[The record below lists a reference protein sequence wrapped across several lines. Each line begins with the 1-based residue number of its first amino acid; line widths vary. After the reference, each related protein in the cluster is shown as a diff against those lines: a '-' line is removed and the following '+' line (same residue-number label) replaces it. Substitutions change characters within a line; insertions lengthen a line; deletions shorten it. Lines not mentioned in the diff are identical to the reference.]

1 MYIFL
6 MKSTWAI
13 IIMVVLIIICITLL
27 LKIDL
32 FDELKTP
39 DIVKNIVLVVMILL
53 MFIFFI
59 GICCMS
65 HNKKTYYEYD
75 TVTTAKGEVDNSYD
89 IDAMADYYN
98 AIVVTHTIYYS
109 LDSQNTPIYEDYV
122 ADARKR
128 IEHYKFLFVDYFV
141 VHDYIYVLRKKYT
154 DKFRK
159 EQ

>member
-6 MKSTWAI
+6 LKSTWAI
-13 IIMVVLIIICITLL
+13 IIMIILIIISIILL
-27 LKIDL
+27 SKIY
-32 FDELKTP
+32 FSFELP
-39 DIVKNIVLVVMILL
+39 NIVENIIIAVTILL
-53 MFIFFI
+53 MMIFVI
-59 GICCMS
+59 GIFYIFN
-65 HNKKTYYEYD
+65 NKETYYEYD

-109 LDSQNTPIYEDYV
+109 LDSQNNPIYEDSV

-128 IEHYKFLFVDYFV
+128 IEHYKFLFIDDWV
-141 VHDYIYVLRKKYT
+141 VHDYKYVLRKKST

>member
-13 IIMVVLIIICITLL
+13 IIMIILIIISIILL
-27 LKIDL
+27 SKIY
-32 FDELKTP
+32 FSFELP
-39 DIVKNIVLVVMILL
+39 NIVENIIIAVTILL
-53 MFIFFI
+53 MMIFVI
-59 GICCMS
+59 GIFYIFN
-65 HNKKTYYEYD
+65 NKETYYEYD

-109 LDSQNTPIYEDYV
+109 LDSQNNPIYEDSV
-122 ADARKR
+122 SDARKR
-128 IEHYKFLFVDYFV
+128 IEHYKFLFVDDWV
-141 VHDYIYVLRKKYT
+141 VHDYKYVLRKKST
-154 DKFRK
+154 AKFRK